1 MTLPLPEHMSV
12 SQMTTY
18 EGCPRRYFLSRVRG
32 APATPAWYN
41 LIGSAVHKGIE
52 SDFEVDN
59 IPEPVVLLNQQAGSA
74 LKAEPD
80 WNKWLSGGS
89 KDEPIV
95 EDRALKLVSDSLDS
109 YREFK
114 KKISVRAVE
123 TTVKTTL
130 PGCSR
135 PTVGV
140 IDSYGLLEGVGE
152 TIMDWKTGSS
162 KPKDNIQL
170 ETYRSI
176 NVVNGEDLQYDKGL
190 FVMLRPGARQSKP
203 VDLSGVDP
211 EKVGARFASFEKS
224 IENRVWRA
232 DPGYMCRWC
241 DQKPNCRAQSGVNAR
256 TVEWD
261 TSAQDGYP
269 F

>member
-1 MTLPLPEHMSV
+1 MTLPLPDHLSV

-52 SDFEVDN
+52 ADFETGQ
-59 IPEPVVLLNQQAGSA
+59 IPEAVLLLNQQAGPA

-80 WNKWLSGGS
+80 WSKWLSGGK

-95 EDRALKLVSDSLDS
+95 EGRALRLVLDSLNS

-123 TTVKTTL
+123 TTVKNTL

-152 TIMDWKTGSS
+152 TIMDWKTSSS

-170 ETYRSI
+170 ETYRAI
-176 NVVNGEDLQYDKGL
+176 NMVSGENLEYDKGL
-190 FVMLRPGARQSKP
+190 FVMLRPGVRQPKP
-203 VDLSGVDP
+203 VDLSEVDP

-224 IENRVWRA
+224 IENRIWRA
-232 DPGYMCRWC
+232 DPGFMCRFC
-241 DQKPNCRAQSGVNAR
+241 DQKPNCRVQSGVTPR

-261 TSAQDGYP
+261 TAHVDGYP